1 MLKKAVLRTGCLTA
15 AASAATRGDLDPG
28 VLAQRLLLAVYAY
41 GTNTGIRAVAAG
53 EHGHREDDIRYMRRR
68 YLSPETARAMA
79 VEIANATFAA
89 SRQAIWGAG
98 STAVAC
104 DSTHFGA
111 FDQNIFTEWHA
122 RYGGRGV
129 LIYWHVE
136 RKSMAI
142 HSQLIGCSASE
153 VAAMIEGVMRHG
165 TTMEVEAS
173 YTDSHG
179 QSEIGFGITRLLGF
193 DLLPRIKRIN
203 KTRLYRPAAGDPG
216 AWPRLEPALTRP
228 IRWDL
233 IAAQYDQ
240 MIKYA
245 TAIRTGT
252 ASTEAILRRF
262 TKANAIH
269 PAYQAI
275 AEIGRAQRTIFLARY
290 LRDRDLQREI
300 GEGLNVVESWNRANA
315 VIFFGKGGDIAT
327 NRRDEQELSVLCLCI
342 LQAALVYVNTLMVQD
357 VLADEM
363 WADRLTA
370 EDKRALTPL
379 FWAHVAPYGEVPTRH
394 GPPPGPARGHRTG
407 GAGTPAAAPGPQ
419 RTPAGRKARQLARHL
434 RGERPDYAYL
444 KEVFRHLREELEVE
458 VTRTPKKLPYVPTEA
473 EIRAFYDAVW
483 KARRAGDVVLIK
495 TLLYTG
501 VRVAELVR
509 IRVADVDLDACRIRI
524 TQKGSKDR
532 VVPFPAAF
540 KETLALHI
548 DAQRRAGAV
557 HLFESS
563 WKKPYSDRG
572 VRKILA
578 RYTQAAGI
586 TASISPHTLRHF
598 LFTWL
603 KTQGIDDALIQ
614 PYSGHA
620 TRQSLE
626 IYSRLA
632 LADAQQR
639 YDDVIGNFPV

>member
-1 MLKKAVLRTGCLTA
+1 MV
-15 AASAATRGDLDPG
+15 
-28 VLAQRLLLAVYAY
+28 
-41 GTNTGIRAVAAG
+41 
-53 EHGHREDDIRYMRRR
+53 
-68 YLSPETARAMA
+68 
-79 VEIANATFAA
+79 
-89 SRQAIWGAG
+89 
-98 STAVAC
+98 
-104 DSTHFGA
+104 
-111 FDQNIFTEWHA
+111 
-122 RYGGRGV
+122 
-129 LIYWHVE
+129 
-136 RKSMAI
+136 
-142 HSQLIGCSASE
+142 
-153 VAAMIEGVMRHG
+153 EGVMRHG

-203 KTRLYRPAAGDPG
+203 KTRLYRPAAGEPG

-262 TKANAIH
+262 TKANATH
-269 PAYQAI
+269 PAYQAM
-275 AEIGRAQRTIFLARY
+275 AEVGRAQRTIFLARY

-300 GEGLNVVESWNRANA
+300 NEGLNVVESWNRANA

-327 NRRDEQELSVLCLCI
+327 NRRDEQELSVLCLRI
-342 LQAALVYVNTLMVQD
+342 LHAALVYVNTLMVQG
-357 VLADEM
+357 VLADDD
-363 WADRLTA
+363 WAGRLTA
-370 EDKRALTPL
+370 EDAARPDPAVLGPRRPL
-379 FWAHVAPYGEVPTRH
+379 RRGQARH
-394 GPPPGPARGHRTG
+394 GPPPQPPQRRSGSLPGGPVI
-407 GAGTPAAAPGPQ
+407 PAVTPGPQ
-419 RTPAGRKARQLARHL
+419 RTPARRKARQLAKYL
-434 RGERPDYAYL
+434 RGERPDYTYL
-444 KEVFRHLREELEVE
+444 REVFRHLRDELGVE
-458 VTRTPKKLPYVPTEA
+458 VAKAPEKLPYVPTEA
-473 EIRAFYDAVW
+473 QIRAFYDAVW

-501 VRVAELVR
+501 VRVSELVR
-509 IRVADVDLDACRIRI
+509 IQIANVDLDTCRIRI
-524 TQKGSKDR
+524 TQGKGRKDR

-548 DAQRRAGAV
+548 DTQRRAGAAF
-557 HLFESS
+557 LFESS

-572 VRKILA
+572 VRKILT
-578 RYTQAAGI
+578 RYTRAAGI

-639 YDDVIGNFPV
+639 YNDAIGDFPV